1 MKTFNLCFLGFG
13 NVGHALVRLLGEK
26 SVEMRERYGIEWR
39 ITGAATRRAG
49 WRAAAAEG
57 LPAESLLSGEWAADA
72 GRGGEPRPANVREW
86 LAAARCD
93 VMFEI
98 TSLEPLTGEPAVG
111 YVRAALE
118 AGAHVVTANKGTLVH
133 GYRDLHALAKACGRR
148 FLFEATVADM
158 PVFSLFRE
166 CLPAARLRAFRG
178 IFNSTTNVILEEME
192 GGRTFDDGLRS
203 AQSLGVTETDPAYD
217 VDGWDAAV
225 KTCALANVLMNVPL
239 RLDEIE
245 RRGIR
250 GLEPESVRAARDAG
264 TPYKLVSR
272 AERTR
277 EGGIAARVGAERI
290 AAGDPLAA
298 VNGTS
303 LIIHFELDIL
313 PGLTLTAHHPDLQS
327 TAYGLLSDFIN
338 IARAETWKCQ
348 KGSGVHDSLCVSTFK
363 NFAPRT

>member
-1 MKTFNLCFLGFG
+1 MKTLNLCLLGFG
-13 NVGHALVRLLGEK
+13 NVGHALARLLSEK

-39 ITGAATRRAG
+39 ITGVATRRMG
-49 WRAAAAEG
+49 WIAASEG
-57 LPAESLLSGEWAADA
+57 LPVESLLSGEVAAGA
-72 GRGGEPRPANVREW
+72 GRGHPPPGNVHEW

-98 TSLEPLTGEPAVG
+98 TSLEPQTGEPAIG
-111 YVRAALE
+111 HVRAALD
-118 AGAHVVTANKGTLVH
+118 AGAHVVTANKGTIVH
-133 GYRDLHALAKACGRR
+133 AYRELHAHAQARGRH

-192 GGRTFDDGLRS
+192 QGRTFEDGVRR

-225 KTCALANVLMNVPL
+225 KTCALANVLMDMPL
-239 RLDEIE
+239 RLEEIE
-245 RRGIR
+245 RGGIR
-250 GLEPESVRAARDAG
+250 GLDCGSVRAARAAG
-264 TPYKLVSR
+264 SPYKLVSR
-272 AERTR
+272 AERTQ
-277 EGGIAARVGAERI
+277 EGGITARVGAERI
-290 AAGDPLAA
+290 AADDPLAA

-313 PGLTLTAHHPDLQS
+313 PGLTLTAHQPDLQS

-338 IARAETWKCQ
+338 AVRADT
-348 KGSGVHDSLCVSTFK
+348 
-363 NFAPRT
+363 

>member
-26 SVEMRERYGIEWR
+26 SVEMREQYGIEWR

-49 WRAAAAEG
+49 WIAAAEG
-57 LPAESLLSGEWAADA
+57 IHAESLLSGEVAAAAAA
-72 GRGGEPRPANVREW
+72 GVSQATPSPMNVREW

-111 YVRAALE
+111 HVRAALE
-118 AGAHVVTANKGTLVH
+118 AGAHVVTANKGTIVH
-133 GYRDLHALAKACGRR
+133 AYRELQALARARGRR
-148 FLFEATVADM
+148 FLFDATVADM

-192 GGRTFDDGLRS
+192 QGRTFDDGVRR
-203 AQSLGVTETDPAYD
+203 AQTLGVTETDPAYD

-225 KTCALANVLMNVPL
+225 KTCALANVLMDAPL
-239 RLDEIE
+239 RPVEIE

-250 GLEPESVRAARDAG
+250 ELDSESVRAARAAG
-264 TPYKLVSR
+264 SPYKLVSR
-272 AERTR
+272 AERR
-277 EGGIAARVGAERI
+277 GDGRVAASVGAERI

-303 LIIHFELDIL
+303 LIIHCELDIL
-313 PGLTLTAHHPDLQS
+313 PGLTLTAHQPDLRR

-338 IARAETWKCQ
+338 IARAET
-348 KGSGVHDSLCVSTFK
+348 
-363 NFAPRT
+363 